1 MEPWTLP
8 ALFALVAWSVQRVV
22 AKRVLEEFATAQY
35 YFLSAAVGLPVYLPV
50 LVLDPPPA
58 SALPG
63 ALAVSALMALTFWVT
78 TEALRRGPV
87 SRVSPITGLSP
98 AVTAVLAVG
107 FLGERPGV
115 VRAAG
120 IAAAVAAVALLGRR
134 PAEGSSPRGP
144 WLGLAVLS
152 TALQGVGAFLAKVV
166 VTPAGPSAL
175 LVTGAAVQLAV
186 GAWLLRRERLP
197 VPSLAGRLARL
208 TVGVLALAA
217 VATVGYL
224 VALSRGPASV
234 IVPLVATSP
243 ALGGVLG
250 LVLLR
255 ERAGP
260 SQLLGMATGL
270 AAAALLAVPA

>member
-22 AKRVLEEFATAQY
+22 AKRVLDELATAQY

-63 ALAVSALMALTFWVT
+63 ALGVSALTAVTFWVT

-98 AVTAVLAVG
+98 AVTAGLAVA
-107 FLGERPGV
+107 FLGERPGAA
-115 VRAAG
+115 RAAG
-120 IAAAVAAVALLGRR
+120 IAAAVLAVALLGWRR
-134 PAEGSSPRGP
+134 EEGTSTRGP
-144 WLGLAVLS
+144 WLGLTVLS

-175 LVTGAAVQLAV
+175 LVTGAAVQLAA
-186 GAWLLRRERLP
+186 GALLLRRERLP
-197 VPSLAGRLARL
+197 APSLAGGLARL
-208 TVGVLALAA
+208 TVAVLALAA
-217 VATVGYL
+217 VATIGYL

-243 ALGGVLG
+243 ALGGLLG
-250 LVLLR
+250 LVVLG
-255 ERAGP
+255 ERARGP
-260 SQLLGMATGL
+260 QVAGTVLGL
-270 AAAALLAVPA
+270 AAAVLLAVPA